1 MRNSAGTFKIEVVAS
16 VVCRPQ
22 TSLLKILQGREFFR
36 FDTNMTE
43 VIRNMY
49 LEGPDMFLAGDY
61 SMFHYVETRDQDFYM
76 CNDRINDLVCAHITS
91 DSEFDAILACHDKAL
106 RVIQGSECLFEIPVP
121 SAATALSLLSQ
132 KGTDKTFVYGTNKG
146 ELGSVLVNNSEFKN
160 KWTVSSETSSSG
172 INVIT
177 VCDFS
182 RSGCRDVAVGRDDG
196 TVEVLSFTEGDMD
209 KPPVTTFK
217 TRLNESIQSIEHGRV
232 INPNYEEIVV
242 GSFSGKIIGFSP
254 EPATLAVPEITD
266 RAHEKQRIAEIEA
279 DLKKRVEDTEVEVK
293 RLQGCLQREMDKVK
307 ERPALVIPQIDVNV
321 QFSLDAKGSHY
332 LLSIET
338 KCPLEYITFA
348 CDVLLEME
356 EVDHTQCAI
365 MLSPPVPEAG
375 SLFLATCRI
384 VLPDLH
390 RVELCVRVAEGQCGT
405 LQIYTIP
412 KITPRTTQLSRVSI
426 PPLCLHERVNTL
438 GDAELRRPMNEVKI
452 TGTFTLPEIHSWVSF
467 CFPEVPVKLTS
478 DDITINFRSIFT
490 GSVVTCSYTKGSAEF
505 RTDSITTL
513 FTIKDYIAK
522 QATLSKTKI
531 HVSTAIKEQ
540 SIVHVLELLD
550 PVLERQFQLHQQVQL
565 VDALREIQLQEQ
577 DVSFMSPEFADILA
591 RADDIKRD
599 YQQQPKTLESLFG
612 VIIGLYM
619 TKLKLKGKNPDGK
632 EAELRTQLTH
642 YSLANLKSFFMES

>member
-1 MRNSAGTFKIEVVAS
+1 MVELQFNRIDLLQVGQLHRRTVRVIPAGEEGTAAQAVALGDESGAALAFVVRKGDLAQRFRTMPPSPASPITTMQTGGPLNSLKDRIFYAVTHS
-16 VVCRPQ
+16 VVGV
-22 TSLLKILQGREFFR
+22 SKKGREFFR

-365 MLSPPVPEAG
+365 MLSPPVPEVCLLSRQHII
-375 SLFLATCRI
+375 SL
-384 VLPDLH
+384 
-390 RVELCVRVAEGQCGT
+390 
-405 LQIYTIP
+405 
-412 KITPRTTQLSRVSI
+412 QLSRPARCS
-426 PPLCLHERVNTL
+426 
-438 GDAELRRPMNEVKI
+438 LR
-452 TGTFTLPEIHSWVSF
+452 
-467 CFPEVPVKLTS
+467 
-478 DDITINFRSIFT
+478 
-490 GSVVTCSYTKGSAEF
+490 
-505 RTDSITTL
+505 
-513 FTIKDYIAK
+513 
-522 QATLSKTKI
+522 
-531 HVSTAIKEQ
+531 
-540 SIVHVLELLD
+540 
-550 PVLERQFQLHQQVQL
+550 
-565 VDALREIQLQEQ
+565 
-577 DVSFMSPEFADILA
+577 LA
-591 RADDIKRD
+591 A
-599 YQQQPKTLESLFG
+599 
-612 VIIGLYM
+612 
-619 TKLKLKGKNPDGK
+619 
-632 EAELRTQLTH
+632 
-642 YSLANLKSFFMES
+642 